1 MKNLL
6 GLFLFI
12 MVVLASCTKGLK
24 DDVDALQKPVPSG
37 LVLLEDS
44 VHKVV
49 KGEEFE
55 IYFRINPT
63 GIELTKENIELDF
76 IESDTY
82 LQYTPEAGEL
92 IPISKASYVT
102 PSEYYE
108 CVALEAD
115 KNEAGEVLDGQW
127 VLTVKTKGEAN
138 FMNKSSFFLVLNYT
152 DVTGQKRLISSST
165 KVNAQILPTID
176 EGMVI
181 GYSKGQ
187 TYRGAASGDILP
199 YQILLD
205 ANYYKN
211 DVGQFW
217 QYDRSLI
224 AQVDVT
230 PGEPD
235 IFAVESG
242 STRAY
247 ITLTPTTHDKWTTF
261 EQSED
266 FSVSSSVGVKLT
278 DVVGTTKEEE
288 VKISYYKSELTEPLV
303 ISAAEIN
310 GNGGVLQR
318 DMKEWLDK
326 LGVVEDYKHEIHRT
340 LWANSQKNNI
350 KDVNV
355 MLRFNLTEEAELK
368 GVLNIKSLG
377 TVVAGKK
384 TSPGNENLIYI
395 RLNTTPQDDNAILL
409 PLYDAIIKIPTETV
423 E

>member
-152 DVTGQKRLISSST
+152 DATGQKRLISSST

-278 DVVGTTKEEE
+278 DVAGTTKEEDVE
-288 VKISYYKSELTEPLV
+288 ISYYKSEIVEPLV
-303 ISAAEIN
+303 VSASELKAN
-310 GNGGVLQR
+310 GNLLQKNL
-318 DMKEWLDK
+318 KEWFDK
-326 LGVVEDYKHEIHRT
+326 LGITEDYNKELHRIIWGSG
-340 LWANSQKNNI
+340 LSSPDAILYLRINI
-350 KDVNV
+350 DKDAKPLFKCI
-355 MLRFNLTEEAELK
+355 MSIRGIGAEPGEETEE
-368 GVLNIKSLG
+368 
-377 TVVAGKK
+377 GKE
-384 TSPGNENLIYI
+384 TIVSMT
-395 RLNTTPQDDNAILL
+395 LNTTPQEDNGKILS
-409 PLYDAIIKIPTETV
+409 LYDVKIKVPIKIV
-423 E
+423 G

>member
-152 DVTGQKRLISSST
+152 DATGQKRLVSSST

-187 TYRGAASGDILP
+187 IYRGAASGEILP

-211 DVGQFW
+211 DAGKFW
-217 QYDRSLI
+217 EYDRSLI

-242 STRAY
+242 PTRAY
-247 ITLTPTTHDKWTTF
+247 ITLTPTGHDKWTTF

-278 DVVGTTKEEE
+278 DVAGTTKEEE

>member
-152 DVTGQKRLISSST
+152 DATGQKRLISSST

-187 TYRGAASGDILP
+187 TYRGAASGEILP

-211 DVGQFW
+211 DAGKFW
-217 QYDRSLI
+217 EYDRSLI

-278 DVVGTTKEEE
+278 DVAGTTKEEE

>member
-152 DVTGQKRLISSST
+152 DATGQKRLISSST

-187 TYRGAASGDILP
+187 TYRGAASGEILP

-211 DVGQFW
+211 DAGKFW
-217 QYDRSLI
+217 EYDRSLI

-242 STRAY
+242 PTRAY
-247 ITLTPTTHDKWTTF
+247 ITLTPTGHDKWTTF

-288 VKISYYKSELTEPLV
+288 VKISYYKSEIVEPLV
-303 ISAAEIN
+303 VSASELKAN
-310 GNGGVLQR
+310 RNLLQKNL
-318 DMKEWLDK
+318 KEWLDK
-326 LGVVEDYKHEIHRT
+326 LGITEDFNKNLHRT
-340 LWANSQKNNI
+340 IWGKRIDSPDLILYLTMNI
-350 KDVNV
+350 DEDAKPLFKCI
-355 MLRFNLTEEAELK
+355 MSIRGIGAEPGKETEE
-368 GVLNIKSLG
+368 
-377 TVVAGKK
+377 GKE
-384 TSPGNENLIYI
+384 TILLMT
-395 RLNTTPQDDNAILL
+395 LNTTPQGKNEIRL
-409 PLYDAIIKIPTETV
+409 PLYDVKIKVPIKIV

>member
-6 GLFLFI
+6 GLFLFV

-92 IPISKASYVT
+92 IPTSKASYVT
-102 PSEYYE
+102 PSGYYE

-152 DVTGQKRLISSST
+152 DATGQKRLVSSST
-165 KVNAQILPTID
+165 KVNAQIFPTVD
-176 EGMVI
+176 EGMSV

-187 TYRGAASGDILP
+187 TYRGVASGEILP

-205 ANYYKN
+205 ANQYKN
-211 DVGQFW
+211 DAGKFW
-217 QYDRSLI
+217 EYDRSLI

-242 STRAY
+242 LTRAY
-247 ITLTPTTHDKWTTF
+247 ITLTPTTHDKWITF

-278 DVVGTTKEEE
+278 DVAGTTKEEE

-326 LGVVEDYKHEIHRT
+326 LGVVEDYKHEIHRI

-355 MLRFNLTEEAELK
+355 MLRFNLTEEAGLK

-384 TSPGNENLIYI
+384 TSPGDENLIYI
-395 RLNTTPQDDNAILL
+395 RLNTTPQDDHSTLL

>member
-152 DVTGQKRLISSST
+152 DATGQKRLISSST
-165 KVNAQILPTID
+165 KVNTQILPTID

-242 STRAY
+242 PTRAY
-247 ITLTPTTHDKWTTF
+247 ITLTPTGHDKWTTF

-278 DVVGTTKEEE
+278 DVAGTTKEEE

-355 MLRFNLTEEAELK
+355 MLRFNLTEEVELK

>member
-152 DVTGQKRLISSST
+152 DATGQKRLISSST

-187 TYRGAASGDILP
+187 TYRGAASGEILP

-211 DVGQFW
+211 DAGKFW
-217 QYDRSLI
+217 EYDRSLI

-242 STRAY
+242 PTRAY
-247 ITLTPTTHDKWTTF
+247 ITLTPTGHDKWTTF

-278 DVVGTTKEEE
+278 DVAGTTKEEE

>member
-92 IPISKASYVT
+92 IPISKASYVA

-152 DVTGQKRLISSST
+152 DATGQKRLISSST

-187 TYRGAASGDILP
+187 TYRGAASGEILP

-211 DVGQFW
+211 DAGKFW
-217 QYDRSLI
+217 EYDRSLI

-242 STRAY
+242 PTRAY
-247 ITLTPTTHDKWTTF
+247 ITLTPTGHDKWTTF

-278 DVVGTTKEEE
+278 DVAGTTKEEE

>member
-152 DVTGQKRLISSST
+152 DATGQKRLISSST

-235 IFAVESG
+235 IFAVERG

-278 DVVGTTKEEE
+278 DVAGTTKEEE

-340 LWANSQKNNI
+340 LWANSQKNNV

>member
-92 IPISKASYVT
+92 IPISKTSYVT
-102 PSEYYE
+102 PSGYYE

-115 KNEAGEVLDGQW
+115 KNEAGEILDGQW

-152 DVTGQKRLISSST
+152 DATGQKRLVSSST
-165 KVNAQILPTID
+165 KVNAQIFPTVD
-176 EGMVI
+176 EGMSV

-187 TYRGAASGDILP
+187 TYRGVASGEILP

-205 ANYYKN
+205 ANQYKN
-211 DVGQFW
+211 DAGKFW
-217 QYDRSLI
+217 EYDRSLI

-242 STRAY
+242 LTRAY

-278 DVVGTTKEEE
+278 DVAGTTKEED

-340 LWANSQKNNI
+340 LWANSLKLNI

-355 MLRFNLTEEAELK
+355 MLRFNLTEEAGLK

-384 TSPGNENLIYI
+384 TSPGDENLIYI

>member
-76 IESDTY
+76 FESDTY

-102 PSEYYE
+102 PSGYYE

-115 KNEAGEVLDGQW
+115 KNEAGEILDGQW

-152 DVTGQKRLISSST
+152 DATGQKRLVSSST
-165 KVNAQILPTID
+165 KVNAQIFPTVD
-176 EGMVI
+176 EGMSV

-187 TYRGAASGDILP
+187 TYRGVASGEILP

-205 ANYYKN
+205 ANQYKN
-211 DVGQFW
+211 DAGKFW
-217 QYDRSLI
+217 EYDRSLI

-242 STRAY
+242 LTRAY

-278 DVVGTTKEEE
+278 DVAGTTKEEDL
-288 VKISYYKSELTEPLV
+288 KISYYKSELTEPLV

-318 DMKEWLDK
+318 DMKEWLDN
-326 LGVVEDYKHEIHRT
+326 LGIVEDYKHEIHRT
-340 LWANSQKNNI
+340 LWANSLKLNI

-355 MLRFNLTEEAELK
+355 MLRFNLTEEAGLK

-384 TSPGNENLIYI
+384 TSPGDENLIYI

>member
-152 DVTGQKRLISSST
+152 DATGQKRLISSST
-165 KVNAQILPTID
+165 KVNTQILPTID

-187 TYRGAASGDILP
+187 TYRGAASGEILP

-211 DVGQFW
+211 DAGKFW
-217 QYDRSLI
+217 EYDRSLI

-247 ITLTPTTHDKWTTF
+247 ITLTPTGHDKWTTF

-278 DVVGTTKEEE
+278 DVAGTTKEEE

>member
-152 DVTGQKRLISSST
+152 DATGQKRLISSST

-187 TYRGAASGDILP
+187 TYRGAASGEILP

-211 DVGQFW
+211 DAGKFW
-217 QYDRSLI
+217 EYDRSLI

-247 ITLTPTTHDKWTTF
+247 ITLTPTGHDKWTTF

-278 DVVGTTKEEE
+278 DVAGTTKEEE

>member
-152 DVTGQKRLISSST
+152 DATGQKRLISSST

-187 TYRGAASGDILP
+187 TYRGAASGEILP

-211 DVGQFW
+211 DAGQFW

-278 DVVGTTKEEE
+278 DVAGTTKEEE

-340 LWANSQKNNI
+340 LWANSQKNNV

>member
-82 LQYTPEAGEL
+82 LQYTPEFGEL

-152 DVTGQKRLISSST
+152 DATGQKRLISSST
-165 KVNAQILPTID
+165 KVNAQIFPTID
-176 EGMVI
+176 EGLVI

-187 TYRGAASGDILP
+187 TYRGAASGEILP

-211 DVGQFW
+211 DAGKFW
-217 QYDRSLI
+217 EYDRSLI

-242 STRAY
+242 LTRAY

-278 DVVGTTKEEE
+278 DVAGTTKEEDL
-288 VKISYYKSELTEPLV
+288 KISYYKSELTEPLV

-318 DMKEWLDK
+318 DMKEWLDN
-326 LGVVEDYKHEIHRT
+326 LGIVEDYKHEIHRT
-340 LWANSQKNNI
+340 LWANSLKLNI

-355 MLRFNLTEEAELK
+355 MLRFNLTEEAGLK

-384 TSPGNENLIYI
+384 TSPGDENLIYI